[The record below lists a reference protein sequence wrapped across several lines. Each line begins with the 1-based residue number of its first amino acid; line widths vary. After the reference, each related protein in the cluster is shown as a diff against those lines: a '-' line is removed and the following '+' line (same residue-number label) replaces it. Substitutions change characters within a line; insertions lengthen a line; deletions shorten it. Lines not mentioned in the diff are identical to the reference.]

1 RLPGSKDKTRERA
14 CLSVLERLIEKF
26 NVRPGFSFYD
36 DFDDMNAMADPIARL
51 PDGPDG
57 TIMFG
62 VNLLRAEAIRFS
74 GNRPTPLVTDVG
86 VHVIIAH
93 EFAHIL
99 QYKKGLSPNGSWH
112 MEPHADYMAGWF
124 IGSTF
129 DRARDPSQSD
139 VDVAARSMFTMGDW
153 AFNKP

>member
-1 RLPGSKDKTRERA
+1 
-14 CLSVLERLIEKF
+14 
-26 NVRPGFSFYD
+26 
-36 DFDDMNAMADPIARL
+36 PIARL

-112 MEPHADYMAGWF
+112 MELHADYMAGWF

-153 AFNKP
+153 AFNKPEHHGHGELRAAMVRAGFSDRYLHPDEAFEKGRWITNLD